1 MASGTN
7 WKKLLEGRYPS
18 YKAEVEAFV
27 ESLSVSNS
35 NEVSAQK
42 VFEAIQFNDEIDDNL
57 KLLYSEAIYGSDKE
71 VKARI
76 KNRMS
81 NFKRGLM

>member
-1 MASGTN
+1 MATSSE
-7 WKKLLEGRYPS
+7 WKKLLDARYPS
-18 YKAEVEAFV
+18 YKVEVRAFLD
-27 ESLSVSNS
+27 SLDVSNS
-35 NEVSAQK
+35 NEISAEK
-42 VFEAIQFNDEIDDNL
+42 VDAIKFDEDVDDNL

-76 KNRMS
+76 KNRMA